1 MEDSYPN
8 YMRNTGSEHVSFYFV
23 YIPKRIF
30 VGTFSLF
37 FSHIFEDFYT
47 DNFCPFLSTLLKKIQ
62 KKYFSKLSKLL
73 TINAAEI
80 KNFQFLKIFFSK
92 KKIILQFSFL
102 DIFKNVHFRNFNP
115 DFILGVLQGFSKKV
129 HLEPTFY
136 CFIYKNLSTTL

>member
-1 MEDSYPN
+1 MEGGYSN
-8 YMRNTGSEHVSFYFV
+8 YVSNTCRKHVLFCFL
-23 YIPKRIF
+23 YISQRIY
-30 VGTFSLF
+30 VGIFFSF

-47 DNFCPFLSTLLKKIQ
+47 DNFCPFLSSLFHKNQ

-80 KNFQFLKIFFSK
+80 KILEFLKIFFSK

-115 DFILGVLQGFSKKV
+115 DFVLGFYKRFYKILFLTNF
-129 HLEPTFY
+129 
-136 CFIYKNLSTTL
+136 